1 MGDVVLM
8 GPPGSG
14 KGTQAKLL
22 VESDGWHQLSTGD
35 LFRLHS
41 RIGSELGAL
50 ARSSMD
56 TGAYVPDD
64 VTVRMVRERLRELPK
79 TTRILFDGFPRSV
92 AQAKS
97 LDLLLSEF
105 GRSVQGVIVLDV
117 GREELTKRLKQR
129 AREESRSDD
138 SPEIIESRYDVFLK
152 ETEPVIEH
160 YDRRKLVRHVDGRGT
175 VAEVGARMRAALP
188 DGAVA

>member
-1 MGDVVLM
+1 VGDVVLM

-35 LFRLHS
+35 LFRQHS

-50 ARSSMD
+50 AASYMD
-56 TGAYVPDD
+56 RGAYVPDD

-79 TTRILFDGFPRSV
+79 STRILFDGFPRTV

-105 GRSVQGVIVLDV
+105 GRSVQGVLVLDV
-117 GREELTKRLKQR
+117 GREELTKRLKHR
-129 AREESRSDD
+129 AREESRTDD
-138 SPEIIESRYDVFLK
+138 SPEIIESRYDVFTR
-152 ETEPVIEH
+152 ETAPVIEH
-160 YDRRKLVRHVDGRGT
+160 YDRRKLVKHIDGRGT

-188 DGAVA
+188 DGAGA

>member
-1 MGDVVLM
+1 MLM

-22 VESDGWHQLSTGD
+22 VESDGWLQLSTGE

-41 RIGSELGAL
+41 RIGSEFGAL
-50 ARSSMD
+50 ARSYMD
-56 TGAYVPDD
+56 RGAYVPDD
-64 VTVRMVRERLRELPK
+64 VTVRMVRERLRELP
-79 TTRILFDGFPRSV
+79 TSTRILFDGFPRTV
-92 AQAKS
+92 AQATS

-105 GRSVQGVIVLDV
+105 DRSVQAVLVLDV

-129 AREESRSDD
+129 AQEESRNDD
-138 SPEIIESRYDVFLK
+138 SPEIIESRHDVFLR
-152 ETEPVIEH
+152 ETAPVIEH

-175 VAEVGARMRAALP
+175 VQEVGARMREALP
-188 DGAVA
+188 DGAAN